1 MRKASVFNAL
11 LVLLTAVLLAGC
23 SGIKK
28 MAKNHELLGFKVQ
41 PEILEM
47 HGDQVKL
54 NINGTFPEKYFAKK
68 AIVNI
73 TPVLKYNNGE
83 KAFKTVTVQGESVQA
98 NNTAINYKAGGAVN
112 YNDVIAYSDEMR
124 NSQLV
129 LKIVASQG
137 TKSVTFPEV
146 KIADGVIATPRLMEI
161 DPFSFLGITKKIN
174 TTPSAYNP
182 DESVFQRIVPDS
194 RKADIHYPI
203 QQAELRNSELT
214 KEDIKALNVF
224 IEQTKVDDKINLKNV
239 EISSYASPDGAY
251 DLNEKLS
258 GKRGNSAESYIKKE
272 IKKKKIND
280 VAIDSKATAEDWEG
294 FKELVKQS
302 DMPDKDLILR
312 VLSMYSDVAV
322 REEQIKNMSAT
333 YKVLADKILPELR
346 RSKLSVNVD
355 LVGKSDEELAALA
368 ESNPDTLNRAELLY
382 AATLTNDLNKKLS
395 IYKSFSRIYSDDWR
409 GPNNEGYI
417 YLEKKEI
424 SKAKDAFTAARKL
437 DDNAYVLN
445 NLGVCELHEGN
456 FKQAEELFMAALTA
470 GKEVKYNLVM
480 GNIRKGNY
488 AEAIQNA
495 GSYNTFNVALAKLL
509 SGDNNGALR
518 ILEDKKE
525 SSAMD
530 AYLKAI
536 VGARTSNDDLVI
548 NSLRTAV
555 NKDATLA
562 GKAKNDLEFFK
573 YFENGAFQSI
583 VK

>member
-1 MRKASVFNAL
+1 MRKASVIQTLLIFLTATL
-11 LVLLTAVLLAGC
+11 LVGC
-23 SGIKK
+23 GGIKK
-28 MAKNHELLGFKVQ
+28 MAKNYELLGFKVQ

-98 NNTAINYKAGGAVN
+98 NNSAIKYKAGGAVN
-112 YNDVIAYSDEMR
+112 YNDVITYSDDMR

-137 TKSVTFPEV
+137 TKTVNFPEI
-146 KIADGVIATPRLMEI
+146 KIADGVVSTPRLMEI
-161 DPFSFLGITKKIN
+161 DPHSYLGSTKKIN
-174 TTPSAYNP
+174 TSPSAYNP
-182 DESVFQRIVPDS
+182 EESVFQRIVPDS
-194 RKADIHYPI
+194 RKADIHYQI

-214 KEDIKALNVF
+214 KEDIKALNAF
-224 IEQTKVDDKINLKNV
+224 LEQTKKDDKINLKNV

-251 DLNEKLS
+251 ELNDKLS
-258 GKRGNSAESYIKKE
+258 GKRGTAAENYIKKE
-272 IKKKKIND
+272 IKKKKITD

-294 FKELVKQS
+294 FKDLVKQS
-302 DMPDKDLILR
+302 DIQDKDLILR
-312 VLSMYSDVAV
+312 VLSMYSDVTV

-346 RSKLSVNVD
+346 RSKVNVNVD
-355 LVGKSDEELAALA
+355 LVGKSDEEILALS
-368 ESNPDTLNRAELLY
+368 EINPDSLNRAEMLY
-382 AATLTNDLNKKLS
+382 AATLTNDQDRKLS
-395 IYKSFSRIYSDDWR
+395 IYKSFSRLFPDDWR

-417 YLEKKEI
+417 YLEMNDI
-424 SKAKDAFTAARKL
+424 SKAKAAFSSARKL

-456 FKQAEELFMAALTA
+456 FKQAEDLFMAALTA

-480 GNIRKGNY
+480 VNIRKGNY
-488 AEAIQNA
+488 TEAVQNA
-495 GSYNTFNVALAKLL
+495 GTYATFNVALAKMLA
-509 SGDNNGALR
+509 GDNNGALR
-518 ILEDKKE
+518 VLEDKKE
-525 SSAMD
+525 STAMD
-530 AYLKAI
+530 AYLKAVI
-536 VGARTSNDDLVI
+536 GARTSNDDLLI
-548 NSLRTAV
+548 NSLKSAV

-562 GKAKNDLEFFK
+562 GKAKTDLEFYK
-573 YFENGAFQSI
+573 YFENGAFQSA